1 MTAYVQYL
9 PQPFFLQVGVKYLT
23 GVWEIGSLMHFCE
36 KFDFIIL
43 ASKQKVFL
51 LIPIIAIIVSW
62 KMLHLNSLMFGR
74 NQHCIGQCCQ
84 ICYKYLDTLQCNQYA
99 KCYEKFFSNIV
110 NANRCCK
117 IVGKK
122 ISSTSFWQIMIFC
135 AVLGLIL
142 AVHCFCDTQLLFVK
156 SSPLAIKREFVS
168 NSDSKS

>member
-1 MTAYVQYL
+1 
-9 PQPFFLQVGVKYLT
+9 
-23 GVWEIGSLMHFCE
+23 MHFCE

-43 ASKQKVFL
+43 ASKQKVFFVDSHHGHNCEL
-51 LIPIIAIIVSW
+51 KDVAPQF
-62 KMLHLNSLMFGR
+62 LNVWQESTLYGAK
-74 NQHCIGQCCQ
+74 CCH
-84 ICYKYLDTLQCNQYA
+84 ICYKYLNTLQCNQYA

-110 NANRCCK
+110 NANRCFK

-156 SSPLAIKREFVS
+156 SSPLTIKREIVS
-168 NSDSKS
+168 NSDSKSQKCCFCFLSQLDKQFANRFVT

>member
-43 ASKQKVFL
+43 ASKQKNMFL
-51 LIPIIAIIVSW
+51 LIPIMAITVCRI
-62 KMLHLNSLMFGR
+62 F
-74 NQHCIGQCCQ
+74 
-84 ICYKYLDTLQCNQYA
+84 YKYLNTLQCNQHV
-99 KCYEKFFSNIV
+99 KCYEQFCSNIV
-110 NANRCCK
+110 NENRCCK
-117 IVGKK
+117 ILGKK
-122 ISSTSFWQIMIFC
+122 ISSTLFRRIMIFC

-156 SSPLAIKREFVS
+156 SSPLTIKREFVS